1 MINYIKIRENTRQFL
16 ATTSLYVEEF
26 DVLLPYFVSE
36 WYKFY
41 RQYKTNGERRKA
53 PNSNPMK
60 DTKTL
65 PTVEDKL
72 FFILS
77 YLKNNTLQNF
87 HGISFGMSQGKA
99 SRWIKILKETLE
111 VALSKMGVLP
121 NREGQALAS
130 IIEDLGI
137 KTVLQDAT
145 ERGIQRNK
153 DQGVQEDEFSGKAHD
168 HNIKNHIVSTKDQEV
183 IFLGYTC
190 SGSVSDKK
198 IVDEAELTFP
208 KGIYLMDDRGY
219 QGYNPEAVH
228 VQRPIKKPKNRE
240 YTKLKKWFNKTVSSV
255 RISVEH
261 VMSGV
266 KRCRIVKE
274 RCRYYSRDFRD
285 SIILLCTALHN
296 LRVRSPYRNYDTPTS
311 RLWGTR
317 LTHA

>member
-219 QGYNPEAVH
+219 QG
-228 VQRPIKKPKNRE
+228 
-240 YTKLKKWFNKTVSSV
+240 
-255 RISVEH
+255 
-261 VMSGV
+261 
-266 KRCRIVKE
+266 
-274 RCRYYSRDFRD
+274 
-285 SIILLCTALHN
+285 
-296 LRVRSPYRNYDTPTS
+296 
-311 RLWGTR
+311 
-317 LTHA
+317 